1 LTSRQF
7 YAGKKLDPNSD
18 AVILDGKEH
27 HHLARVARFKK
38 GDEVWLFDDEGLR
51 VRAVVESI
59 GKESSQ
65 LRIVDRNDEK
75 ENPVRCRIVLGQ
87 SVIRPGNMDLIVQKA
102 TELGVASIVPLLTSR
117 SLAGREEREERK
129 EERWRRIAL
138 EASKQSL
145 RPSPPNV
152 EPWRKLEAFLEMP
165 RSGRKIFLS
174 EKGGRLFGE
183 ILTGAGEAPEET
195 VLLVGPEGGWTEE
208 EISALERHGYESASL
223 GRTIVRAETAAICAI
238 GMIAHFWN
246 N

>member
-7 YAGKKLDPNSD
+7 YAGKKLDPDSVV
-18 AVILDGKEH
+18 VILDGKEH

-51 VRAVVESI
+51 VRAVVETI

-65 LRIVDRNDEK
+65 LRILGRSDGE
-75 ENPVRCRIVLGQ
+75 EPTSRCRIILGQ
-87 SVIRPGNMDLIVQKA
+87 SVIRPGNMDFIVQKA

-117 SLAGREEREERK
+117 ALGGREEREERK

-145 RPSPPNV
+145 RPSPPKV
-152 EPWRKLEAFLEMP
+152 ESWLKLETFLEMP
-165 RSGRKIFLS
+165 CSGRRLFLS
-174 EKGGRLFGE
+174 EKGGRLLGE
-183 ILTGAGEAPEET
+183 ILTSAGEAPEE
-195 VLLVGPEGGWTEE
+195 VRLLVGPEGGWTEDE
-208 EISALERHGYESASL
+208 VSALEKHGYESVSL
-223 GRTIVRAETAAICAI
+223 GRTIVRAETAAICAV